1 MKHYSKII
9 TRTLRQAW
17 HKHGQ
22 EILTGGAILGTG
34 AAVVSAV
41 KATKKADKII
51 EAKKEELQADKLTV
65 KETITTTWPCYINT
79 ALFTVGSIGCALGA
93 LGYSKG
99 KYASLLTMCA
109 ANTNELNRYK
119 KYIDDFIENN
129 DKKSVDD
136 PTKVQVKKE
145 DIVKE
150 KPKHFKNPDVKS
162 EATLDKEFTNREVI
176 IGNNDILFLDPLSGR
191 TFKSTREK
199 VDRAVVELNAN
210 LLSWGTVTLN
220 DWYTLIGLRS
230 TRSGD
235 DVGWSRDDR
244 GSNFR
249 IQLRYIPDQVDDHLC
264 YYIEF
269 VDYPE
274 YGYDK
279 TF

>member
-41 KATKKADKII
+41 KATKKADKLI

-79 ALFTVGSIGCALGA
+79 ALFTVGSIGCALGG